1 VTRVSDV
8 LVLNADMEPLT
19 RVSLRHA
26 VRMLVRQVAEVHDH
40 VPDRAIGVWPVPT
53 VVRLVRWVY
62 ARWRHTDGPAWSR
75 RGVLARD
82 HRRCGYCRQPA
93 STVDHIV
100 PRSQGGQNTWL
111 NTIAAC
117 YACNQ
122 RKADRTP
129 AKAGMVLR
137 FEPRTPTWAS
147 AAHA

>member
-1 VTRVSDV
+1 MSDV

-26 VRMLVRQVAEVHDH
+26 VKMLVRQVAEVHNH
-40 VPDRAIGVWPVPT
+40 VPDRAIGIWPVPT

-82 HRRCGYCRQPA
+82 RRRCGYCPQPGT
-93 STVDHIV
+93 TVDHIV
-100 PRSQGGQNTWL
+100 PRSQGGANSWM

-117 YACNQ
+117 YSCNQ
-122 RKADRTP
+122 LKADRTP
-129 AKAGMVLR
+129 AQAGMRLK

-147 AAHA
+147 VARA

>member
-1 VTRVSDV
+1 MSDV

-26 VRMLVRQVAEVHDH
+26 VKMLVREVAEVHDH
-40 VPDRAIGVWPVPT
+40 VPDRAIGIWPVPT
-53 VVRLVRWVY
+53 VVRLVRWIFPK
-62 ARWRHTDGPAWSR
+62 WRQTDGPAWSR

-82 HRRCGYCRQPA
+82 RHRCGYCRQPGT
-93 STVDHIV
+93 TVDHIV
-100 PRSQGGQNTWL
+100 PRSQGGANSWM

-117 YACNQ
+117 NSCNQ

-129 AKAGMVLR
+129 AQAGMRLK

-147 AAHA
+147 AVHA

>member
-1 VTRVSDV
+1 VDPVTDV

-26 VRMLVRQVAEVHDH
+26 VKMLVRQVAEVHDH
-40 VPDRAIGVWPVPT
+40 VPDRAFGIWPLPT

-62 ARWRHTDGPAWSR
+62 TRWRHTDGPAWSR
-75 RGVLARD
+75 RGVLVRD
-82 HRRCGYCRQPA
+82 RRRCGYCTQPG
-93 STVDHIV
+93 TTIDHIV

-111 NTIAAC
+111 NTITAC

-129 AKAGMVLR
+129 AQAGMRLR

-147 AAHA
+147 AART

>member
-1 VTRVSDV
+1 MTDV

-26 VRMLVRQVAEVHDH
+26 VGMLVRQVAQVHDH

-62 ARWRHTDGPAWSR
+62 TWWRHADGPVWSR

-82 HRRCGYCRQPA
+82 HRRCGYCSQPG
-93 STVDHIV
+93 TTIDHIV
-100 PRSQGGQNTWL
+100 PRCQGGQNTWM

-117 YACNQ
+117 YSCNQ

-129 AKAGMVLR
+129 KQAGMRLR
-137 FEPRTPTWAS
+137 FEPGTPTWAS
-147 AAHA
+147 AARA

>member
-1 VTRVSDV
+1 MSDV

-26 VRMLVRQVAEVHDH
+26 VKMLVRQVAEVHDH

-93 STVDHIV
+93 TTIDHIV
-100 PRSQGGQNTWL
+100 PRCQGGQNTWL

-129 AKAGMVLR
+129 RQAGMVLR
-137 FEPRTPTWAS
+137 FEPRTPTWVS
-147 AAHA
+147 AVRA

>member
-1 VTRVSDV
+1 MPDV

-40 VPDRAIGVWPVPT
+40 VPDRAFGIWPMPT
-53 VVRLVRWVY
+53 VVRLVRWIY
-62 ARWRHTDGPAWSR
+62 PKWRHTDGPAWSR
-75 RGVLARD
+75 QGVLTRD
-82 HRRCGYCRQPA
+82 HRRCGYCTQPGV
-93 STVDHIV
+93 TVDHIV
-100 PRSQGGQNTWL
+100 PRSRGGQNTWL

-129 AKAGMVLR
+129 RQAGMVLR
-137 FEPRTPTWAS
+137 FEPTMPTWA
-147 AAHA
+147 AAARA

>member
-1 VTRVSDV
+1 
-8 LVLNADMEPLT
+8 MEPLT

-26 VRMLVRQVAEVHDH
+26 VKMLVRQVAEVHDH

-53 VVRLVRWVY
+53 VVRLVRWDY

-93 STVDHIV
+93 TTIDHIV
-100 PRSQGGQNTWL
+100 PRCQGGQNTWL

-129 AKAGMVLR
+129 RQAGMVLR
-137 FEPRTPTWAS
+137 FEPRTPTWVS
-147 AAHA
+147 AARA

>member
-1 VTRVSDV
+1 MSDV

-26 VRMLVRQVAEVHDH
+26 VKMLVRQVAEVHDQ

-62 ARWRHTDGPAWSR
+62 TRWRHTDGPARSR

-93 STVDHIV
+93 TTVDHIV

>member
-1 VTRVSDV
+1 MSDV

-26 VRMLVRQVAEVHDH
+26 VKMLVRQVAEIHDH
-40 VPDRAIGVWPVPT
+40 VPDRAIGIWPVPT

-82 HRRCGYCRQPA
+82 HRRCGYCRQSA
-93 STVDHIV
+93 TTVDHIV

-129 AKAGMVLR
+129 RQAGMVLR
-137 FEPRTPTWAS
+137 FEPRTPTWVS
-147 AAHA
+147 AVRA